1 MSFYEYYNQKMSK
14 KQLIL
19 LVSNFYYKSVLNKKM
34 NNMRPPRKRNAD
46 WDYKK
51 TTADD
56 INPDEDF

>member
-1 MSFYEYYNQKMSK
+1 MSK